1 MLFSRCR
8 VTVRTSM
15 RAHMF
20 YIVNVSFLR
29 IVYRVQ
35 KKITFSA
42 FACQSHCLVIRVTL
56 ARRMCV
62 QRLNVIRTYVSCDAC
77 TLDFKKGLR
86 CLIIVLFF
94 ANSKWQ
100 RVGIFNSLFFY
111 RLHPLRVGIKK
122 KGKISCTG
130 GFRIRVK
137 FSDRSVGKRWKWKTV
152 FRWHCS
158 FLGKRVREISVGKC
172 GPLMAVKRTT
182 TKGPPQKGRCPQWIH
197 LCRPVYSI

>member
-1 MLFSRCR
+1 MLFSHCR
-8 VTVRTSM
+8 VTVPTST

-29 IVYRVQ
+29 IVYRV
-35 KKITFSA
+35 KKNNVFRVRVSVALSCHTCHTCTSNVCTTFERHTRVRVVWRVHVG
-42 FACQSHCLVIRVTL
+42 FRKRVTVFDYCVIFCQL
-56 ARRMCV
+56 EVTTRR
-62 QRLNVIRTYVSCDAC
+62 N
-77 TLDFKKGLR
+77 
-86 CLIIVLFF
+86 
-94 ANSKWQ
+94 
-100 RVGIFNSLFFY
+100 FNSLFFY

-122 KGKISCTG
+122 KGKILCTG

-158 FLGKRVREISVGKC
+158 FFETRVREISAGKC

-182 TKGPPQKGRCPQWIH
+182 TKGPPQKGRCPRWIH
-197 LCRPVYSI
+197 LGRPVYYI